1 MRSEPF
7 SKEGAR
13 ELEARSLGMV
23 KPYPLIQNFLA
34 REMVGKAVRRQS
46 AGEEMME
53 SCNHADNVSLGS
65 QLW

>member
-13 ELEARSLGMV
+13 ELEARSLGRV

-34 REMVGKAVRRQS
+34 SEIEG
-46 AGEEMME
+46 
-53 SCNHADNVSLGS
+53 
-65 QLW
+65 